1 MNVPNIKINLPS
13 ITEKDKSDLAFACKM
28 DVDFVAASFIRKA
41 SDILEVRQILKE
53 HGGNKIQV
61 IAKIEN
67 QEGVDNI
74 DSIIEVSDGIMIAR
88 GDM

>member
-1 MNVPNIKINLPS
+1 
-13 ITEKDKSDLAFACKM
+13 M

-41 SDILEVRQILKE
+41 SDILEVQQILKE
-53 HGGNKIQV
+53 HGGNNIQV

-88 GDM
+88 EIWA